1 MSSLNCKKDTNTTDP
16 GDKVC
21 DDNGVPKEKEI
32 PLPNFFAE
40 AEKNVQLRLKFKL
53 INTKDVSIRFKAL
66 IIVYH
71 GLFLSYKKKFEEQ
84 LTF

>member
-1 MSSLNCKKDTNTTDP
+1 MSYLNCDKDKEA
-16 GDKVC
+16 GDGTKVC
-21 DDNGVPKEKEI
+21 DENGVPIEEEI

-40 AEKNVQLRLKFKL
+40 EEKNVQLRLKFKL

-71 GLFLSYKKKFEEQ
+71 GLFLSYK
-84 LTF
+84 